1 MPGHR
6 PDPRHD
12 GCAAVRE
19 QEGRASKRI
28 TGPISR
34 RSMAMAE
41 ATAGRVKSRAG
52 DKRTR
57 RFCIAISDSE
67 WKLMRALA
75 ANAGMTRTDFILSCT
90 VYADTLPVLPPQDEL
105 RALWRELVSQGT
117 NLNQIT
123 AATNRLA
130 KAADR
135 GDVDPRE
142 IHDLVEAEGRLAAEC
157 HEEILEALRRVKDLL
172 ACGGISDR
180 RV

>member
-6 PDPRHD
+6 PDPWHD

-19 QEGRASKRI
+19 QEGPASKRT

-90 VYADTLPVLPPQDEL
+90 VYANTFPSFPPTDEL
-105 RALWRELVSQGT
+105 TRVWAELNRQGT
-117 NLNQIT
+117 NLNQVA

-135 GDVDPRE
+135 GDAAPEE
-142 IHDLVEAEGRLAAEC
+142 IHDLAEDARHLVAAC
-157 HEEILEALRRVKDLL
+157 REEVWAALRETKDLL
-172 ACGGISDR
+172 AHGRITGR
-180 RV
+180 RI

>member
-1 MPGHR
+1 MEELKR
-6 PDPRHD
+6 RRRKSND
-12 GCAAVRE
+12 GNRRTSPFCITVTDTEKRLLTTLAA
-19 QEGRASKRI
+19 K
-28 TGPISR
+28 
-34 RSMAMAE
+34 
-41 ATAGRVKSRAG
+41 AGR
-52 DKRTR
+52 
-57 RFCIAISDSE
+57 
-67 WKLMRALA
+67 
-75 ANAGMTRTDFILSCT
+75 TRTEYIFSCT
-90 VYADTLPVLPPQDEL
+90 VYANTLPVLPPQVEL

-142 IHDLVEAEGRLAAEC
+142 IHDLVEAEGRLVAEC

-172 ACGGISDR
+172 ACGGISNR

>member
-1 MPGHR
+1 MEEPKR
-6 PDPRHD
+6 RRRKAND
-12 GCAAVRE
+12 G
-19 QEGRASKRI
+19 
-28 TGPISR
+28 SR
-34 RSMAMAE
+34 RTSPFCITVTDTEKKLLTTLAAK
-41 ATAGRVKSRAG
+41 AGR
-52 DKRTR
+52 
-57 RFCIAISDSE
+57 
-67 WKLMRALA
+67 
-75 ANAGMTRTDFILSCT
+75 TRTEYILSCT

-123 AATNRLA
+123 AAANRLA

-142 IHDLVEAEGRLAAEC
+142 IHDLVEAEGRLVAEC

-172 ACGGISDR
+172 ACGGISNR